1 MREMEQPISSV
12 SSYPSPRPFPP
23 GREGVREDFSSSG
36 GEGALSQGL
45 GNAPACT
52 IIAGPNGA
60 GKTTFAMEYL
70 PQVNC
75 GIFLNA
81 DMIASG
87 LAPFGPEKKQ
97 LEAGKLFLQ
106 EVERSIE
113 AREDFAFETTLSG
126 KSHLSRVRR
135 MLEDGWRVN
144 LIYLWLPSK
153 EASLSR
159 VRKRVRQGGH
169 NIPEQD
175 IHRRY
180 GKSLKN
186 LLEHYAPLCT
196 EAQCFDNSKQPKRL
210 IFRQAGDSVIVSN
223 NELFNVIRSQANM
236 SSAIEVKE
244 EPEAYEMDGIVYKLP
259 PKRNM
264 GDADAEFIGQVL
276 DYAVAK
282 ELDRKRRLGFD
293 AIIVENNMIVELHPD
308 GSKTVVGPV

>member
-1 MREMEQPISSV
+1 MSKPT
-12 SSYPSPRPFPP
+12 
-23 GREGVREDFSSSG
+23 
-36 GEGALSQGL
+36 
-45 GNAPACT
+45 CT

-70 PQVNC
+70 PHINC
-75 GIFLNA
+75 SIFLNA

-87 LAPFGPEKKQ
+87 LAPFSAEEKL
-97 LEAGKLFLQ
+97 LEAGKLFLR
-106 EVERSIE
+106 EVER
-113 AREDFAFETTLSG
+113 AVKTRADFAFETTLSG
-126 KSHLSRVRR
+126 KSHLARVRR
-135 MLEDGWRVN
+135 MLKDGWRVN
-144 LIYLWLPSK
+144 LIYLWLPGA

-159 VRKRVRQGGH
+159 VQERVLQGGH

-175 IHRRY
+175 ILRRY

-196 EAQCFDNSKQPKRL
+196 EVECYDNSTKPKRL
-210 IFRQAGDSVIVSN
+210 IFRQMGDTVIVAN

-244 EPEAYEMDGIVYKLP
+244 EPEAYEMDGIVYELP
-259 PKRNM
+259 PKRNAA
-264 GDADAEFIGQVL
+264 DVDAEFIGQVL

-293 AIIVENNMIVELHPD
+293 AIIVENNMIMKLHPD
-308 GSKTVVGPV
+308 GSMTEVGPVK